1 MSTFYIGDFVCLQN
15 HPYFDDNQKIKI
27 AANADMTPPVMMVG
41 EILDKNECNPLN
53 GKQSALQI
61 RCYYYSTKDGKY
73 VDKWFNSEQVKKLE
87 AGLTYLDNV
96 VLSSID
102 DFDLEYI
109 KKSFLNKLVCLK
121 SVDFELNKKKIF
133 IDSSDGIRT
142 NKENNHLE
150 FLPPVM
156 TVIDII
162 KNKEEKKFS
171 TTKPNFVEKNLSKYM
186 FKCKWYNPKI
196 SSYSEEFLPSNLLGT
211 LVDQQSIINAITS
224 SIDQKQYLILKL
236 KKSINL
242 EGNTAEILTKIV
254 EPHEL
259 IFNHYYYKLN
269 ATDLFKQKV
278 VSISLDELYYENNE
292 NQYSIYF
299 VAKSFVL
306 GHTFPR
312 FGTRFETISEK
323 IFDENQYLL
332 ITYRDKNG
340 KVTIRMIKVITTES
354 YTDETD
360 LEHNFV
366 VANCL
371 LRNGNIRHFKVNQI
385 TKVTKI
391 LNGVEIFE
399 NL

>member
-1 MSTFYIGDFVCLQN
+1 MKALAIGDFVCLQN

-27 AANADMTPPVMMVG
+27 AANADMTPPVMIIG
-41 EILDKNECNPLN
+41 EILDKDECNPLN
-53 GKQSALQI
+53 GKQSEIQI

-73 VDKWFNSEQVKKLE
+73 IDKWFKSEQVKKLE
-87 AGLTYLDNV
+87 AGLTYLDNE
-96 VLSSID
+96 VLKSID

-109 KKSFLNKLVCLK
+109 KKLYVNTLVCLK

-171 TTKPNFVEKNLSKYM
+171 TTKPNFVEKNLSKYV

-196 SSYSEEFLPSNLLGT
+196 SSYSEEFLPSNVLGT
-211 LVDQQSIINAITS
+211 LVDQQSIIDVIIS

-236 KKSINL
+236 RNSIHL
-242 EGNTAEILTKIV
+242 EENTTEVLTKLV

-278 VSISLDELYYENNE
+278 VSFSLDEIYYENNK
-292 NQYSIYF
+292 NQYSIYS
-299 VAKSFVL
+299 VYKSLIL

-323 IFDENQYLL
+323 IFEETQYFL

-354 YTDETD
+354 YIDATDI
-360 LEHNFV
+360 EHNFV

-371 LRNGNIRHFKVNQI
+371 LRNGNIRHFKINQI

-391 LNGVEIFE
+391 LNGVEVFE